1 MITAHECDK
10 LEKDYL
16 ILLTAVTYNAEESFD
31 DIVKSKPLYE
41 RMSLEW
47 ALGGYLAYT

>member
-10 LEKDYL
+10 LEKDDL
-16 ILLTAVTYNAEESFD
+16 LLLTAVTYNEESFD